1 MEYLHYFKVHAS
13 VFHMVIAQ
21 EYPMCQHKI
30 LSNPFLSVKY
40 LWDCAL
46 FFFLFFPTRCIINT
60 NFNIHCE
67 PKFTVIFNCTHT
79 HTHAF
84 VTHSKPLPQP
94 ATIQKI
100 NNPNPTCPLLPTD
113 STSSRPICN
122 HHKVMHI
129 ESSHSTLITLLL
141 LTNLIS
147 FRLHLRRLFLS
158 TDPSS
163 GSWRNLPLDCSV

>member
-1 MEYLHYFKVHAS
+1 
-13 VFHMVIAQ
+13 MVIAQ
-21 EYPMCQHKI
+21 EYPICQHKI

-46 FFFLFFPTRCIINT
+46 FFFLLFPTRCHHQHK
-60 NFNIHCE
+60 FFDIHCE

-84 VTHSKPLPQP
+84 VTHSKTPPPTCRYKRSITL
-94 ATIQKI
+94 I
-100 NNPNPTCPLLPTD
+100 PTCPLLPTD

-122 HHKVMHI
+122 HHKVMHT

-141 LTNLIS
+141 LNNLIS